1 MKCPKC
7 SRENPD
13 DARTCTACG
22 TALPLG
28 PDETDRLDVRTSR
41 LSIASC
47 IFGLSCG
54 ALAALITAAYLRTS
68 YVVEM
73 LAFACLISGILAVVL
88 GIAALACIAKNGGRL
103 IGRGLAAVGITI
115 PVCLFFLSAL
125 MVRVRGGISYRLY
138 CGTNLSGI
146 GKAMLL
152 YANDYDDELPLAGVP
167 GSKLGQTANWKAD
180 TRAEAFSDG
189 QASISA
195 NFYLLI
201 KYAEA
206 TPKSFLCK
214 GDPKVTEFIPAK
226 YKVRNK
232 DLVDLWDF
240 GPDPSKHCSYTY
252 HFPYGSYALTTDSH
266 PRMAIAADRN
276 PWLNTPGHRAR
287 PASDFKSFDPDG
299 PRESVRLGNALTH
312 KQDGQNVLFMDGHT
326 SFEKTPACGVND
338 DNIYTPWNGND
349 IRKGARPTLKSR
361 PASKTDSLLLH
372 DPPKRAA
379 K

>member
-1 MKCPKC
+1 L
-7 SRENPD
+7 NQ
-13 DARTCTACG
+13 AG
-22 TALPLG
+22 
-28 PDETDRLDVRTSR
+28 
-41 LSIASC
+41 I
-47 IFGLSCG
+47 
-54 ALAALITAAYLRTS
+54 
-68 YVVEM
+68 
-73 LAFACLISGILAVVL
+73 IS
-88 GIAALACIAKNGGRL
+88 LACIEIKYGRL
-103 IGRGLAAVGITI
+103 TGRAFAAIGIAIPLVAFFVTSARITVNT
-115 PVCLFFLSAL
+115 PRSTA
-125 MVRVRGGISYRLY
+125 YRLY

-146 GKAMLL
+146 GKAMLI

-189 QASISA
+189 QASMSA

-201 KYAEA
+201 KYAEV
-206 TPKSFLCK
+206 TPKSFRCI
-214 GDPKVTEFIPAK
+214 GDPGVTYFTPGI

-240 GPDPSKHCSYTY
+240 GPNPSKHCSYTY
-252 HFPYGSYALTTDSH
+252 HFPYGPNRLTSSSD
-266 PRMAIAADRN
+266 PGMAVAADRN
-276 PWLNTPGHRAR
+276 PWLAAPGYTARFAKDFRLFTPGGSRKAVK
-287 PASDFKSFDPDG
+287 F
-299 PRESVRLGNALTH
+299 GNAIQH
-312 KQDGQNVLFMDGHT
+312 HQDGQNVLFMDGHT